1 MFAFRPFFIPV
12 LYLVIGVI
20 VAAVY
25 DYFNNLETAG
35 RVLTV
40 IAAVVM
46 WPFLLFGFDINIQ
59 RNGND

>member
-1 MFAFRPFFIPV
+1 MFAFRPFFIPL
-12 LYLVIGVI
+12 LYLLIGVI

-59 RNGND
+59 RNAD

>member
-1 MFAFRPFFIPV
+1 MRRTTLLLVI
-12 LYLVIGVI
+12 YMVIGVV

-59 RNGND
+59 RNGDN

>member
-1 MFAFRPFFIPV
+1 MFAFRPLFVPL

-20 VAAVY
+20 VAVVY
-25 DYFNNLETAG
+25 DYFNNLDTAG
-35 RVLTV
+35 RILTV

-59 RNGND
+59 RNGN

>member
-1 MFAFRPFFIPV
+1 VFAFRPIFVPL
-12 LYLVIGVI
+12 LYLVIGVV

-25 DYFNNLETAG
+25 DYFSNLETAG

-59 RNGND
+59 RNGN

>member
-1 MFAFRPFFIPV
+1 MFAFRPVFIPL

-35 RVLTV
+35 QILTLITAV
-40 IAAVVM
+40 IM

-59 RNGND
+59 RNAD